1 MRFLIFVFTFSTFIL
16 SHGQNVF
23 VEFKDTLCYEDFHD
37 NSTKKFPQ
45 KFNSLELSI
54 VEDGGY
60 RINRIKSSGRSLAYF
75 KDTESIENFE
85 LITTLKF
92 PKSKSISSGGI
103 IFHSQSSPMGALLF
117 ELNSER
123 KYRITKLFNQQSKIL
138 SGEPKFDGWVKNAIL
153 EKLGNN
159 EITIRTNDGYTD
171 FYVNGSYVHTA
182 FDLQLK
188 EGKVGL
194 FAGAESEIIFDNFLL
209 KTKQK
214 GETTLGLSSDK
225 QESTNEPNVEFQE
238 VILIF
243 KAKID
248 AQQATIKTLQKQVD
262 KYRSML
268 NYDTTIVAR
277 ASFLEVENKVL
288 SYKLD
293 STTRILNQNQKR
305 LVYLESIKE
314 DVENGSNGDL
324 VLNLTSILADLKSE
338 NKSLKKNQKDYT
350 NTNKQLKEDN
360 KILLRE
366 IDRLKSLIKSQN

>member
-1 MRFLIFVFTFSTFIL
+1 
-16 SHGQNVF
+16 
-23 VEFKDTLCYEDFHD
+23 
-37 NSTKKFPQ
+37 
-45 KFNSLELSI
+45 
-54 VEDGGY
+54 
-60 RINRIKSSGRSLAYF
+60 
-75 KDTESIENFE
+75 
-85 LITTLKF
+85 
-92 PKSKSISSGGI
+92 
-103 IFHSQSSPMGALLF
+103 
-117 ELNSER
+117 
-123 KYRITKLFNQQSKIL
+123 
-138 SGEPKFDGWVKNAIL
+138 
-153 EKLGNN
+153 
-159 EITIRTNDGYTD
+159 
-171 FYVNGSYVHTA
+171 
-182 FDLQLK
+182 LQLK

>member
-1 MRFLIFVFTFSTFIL
+1 
-16 SHGQNVF
+16 
-23 VEFKDTLCYEDFHD
+23 
-37 NSTKKFPQ
+37 
-45 KFNSLELSI
+45 
-54 VEDGGY
+54 
-60 RINRIKSSGRSLAYF
+60 
-75 KDTESIENFE
+75 
-85 LITTLKF
+85 
-92 PKSKSISSGGI
+92 
-103 IFHSQSSPMGALLF
+103 
-117 ELNSER
+117 
-123 KYRITKLFNQQSKIL
+123 
-138 SGEPKFDGWVKNAIL
+138 
-153 EKLGNN
+153 
-159 EITIRTNDGYTD
+159 
-171 FYVNGSYVHTA
+171 
-182 FDLQLK
+182 LQLK

-209 KTKQK
+209 KTNQK
-214 GETTLGLSSDK
+214 EETSLVLSFDK
-225 QESTNEPNVEFQE
+225 QENTNEPNVEFQE

-243 KAKID
+243 KTKID
-248 AQQATIKTLQKQVD
+248 AQQATIKMLQKQVD

-268 NYDTTIVAR
+268 NYDTTIVTR

-293 STTRILNQNQKR
+293 STTRVLNQNQKR

-338 NKSLKKNQKDYT
+338 NKSLKKNQTDYT